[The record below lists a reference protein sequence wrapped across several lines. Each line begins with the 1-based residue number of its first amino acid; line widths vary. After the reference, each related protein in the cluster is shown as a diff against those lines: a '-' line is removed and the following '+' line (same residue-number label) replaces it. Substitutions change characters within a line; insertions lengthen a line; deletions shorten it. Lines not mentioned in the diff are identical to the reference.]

1 MAIRSDVGPLF
12 ALYAT
17 GDLSHVLSTSLGFH
31 DESLPRPDTAEVV
44 FADGR
49 PALYGLPNV
58 HPGNGRNFALDA
70 RQMREFEERL
80 ALAVAQGTPVRLA
93 DAPSGSNGWSVAVPA
108 ELLNAWAELKRDC
121 LSVIE

>member
-1 MAIRSDVGPLF
+1 MAIRSDAGPLF

-17 GDLSHVLSTSLGFH
+17 GDLSHVLSTSLGFF

-49 PALYGLPNV
+49 PALSGLPNV

-80 ALAVAQGTPVRLA
+80 ALAVINESSVRLGV
-93 DAPSGSNGWSVAVPA
+93 PNGWSVAVPPG
-108 ELLNAWAELKRDC
+108 LLPAWAELKRDC
-121 LSVIE
+121 MRVVE